1 MKTKVFQN
9 FSNEDLRKDL
19 LMSEYD
25 FFDGDEFITF
35 NIYDINFDSSKITVA
50 ISNRGRISLDTLDLL
65 QDKKGNLFF
74 EYGNYGEIKIELK
87 DFVEVA

>member
-50 ISNRGRISLDTLDLL
+50 ISNRGKIRLDTLDLL

-74 EYGNYGEIKIELK
+74 EYGLYGEIKITLN
-87 DFVEVA
+87 DFMEVA

>member
-50 ISNRGRISLDTLDLL
+50 ISNSGRISVDTFDLL
-65 QDKKGNLFF
+65 QGMQGNLYF
-74 EYGNYGEIKIELK
+74 EYGLYGEIKIALN
-87 DFVEVA
+87 DFMEVA

>member
-1 MKTKVFQN
+1 MKTKVFQKY
-9 FSNEDLRKDL
+9 SNEDLRKDL

-35 NIYDINFDSSKITVA
+35 NIYDINLDSNKVTVA
-50 ISNRGRISLDTLDLL
+50 ISNRGRISVDTLDLL

-74 EYGNYGEIKIELK
+74 EYGLYGEIKIALN
-87 DFVEVA
+87 DFIEVA